1 MKRSHYIFIC
11 LTGIIFIIFSIF
23 FFSGQSK
30 TESHAISKTLASQVA
45 TFWYTNIHYDYNEE
59 KYRFLAYALDTP
71 IRKLAHLCIYMTLGL
86 ITMSSFRFFLKNK
99 VTFLHVALC
108 ILLVIFVAICDEI
121 NQYFSGGRGSSVRD
135 VIIDAIGGLIG
146 CYLSYMITDFI
157 RHIKNATKKL

>member
-1 MKRSHYIFIC
+1 MKRSHYILIC
-11 LTGIIFIIFSIF
+11 CLGLTAIILSIF
-23 FFSGQSK
+23 FFSGQKGSD
-30 TESHAISKTLASQVA
+30 SHAISKSIASA
-45 TFWYTNIHYDYNEE
+45 IASFWYKNINYEYRPTY
-59 KYRFLAYALDTP
+59 YRFLVSALDVP
-71 IRKLAHLCIYMTLGL
+71 VRKLAHLCIYMTLGL